1 MGGSIVQVS
10 GVTAR
15 FDTKCSSKSSP
26 VYSSAGWRTGR
37 SFSGSQAEASGK
49 PHSELH
55 LPWICA
61 EALLLGSAKITDFF
75 FFLEV
80 NFLE

>member
-15 FDTKCSSKSSP
+15 FDTKCSSKSSL

-49 PHSELH
+49 PHSELQEGAT
-55 LPWICA
+55 C
-61 EALLLGSAKITDFF
+61 LGFVLRPSCWGVPK
-75 FFLEV
+75 
-80 NFLE
+80 